1 MIHRAFQSV
10 IARKNAGGGAPSLLL
25 DTYTAAH
32 AYSLRKLRTAY
43 SGSAIRVRR
52 SSDNAEQDIG
62 FSGEDLDTSSLEA
75 FCGAGD
81 GYVVAW
87 YDQVG
92 SSDMTQST
100 STAQFKIVSSGST
113 ITGTNSLPAADGS
126 GVSAGGYTSTAGA
139 TQPNTLLFVAGL
151 SSVTRSRL
159 CDGSGS
165 RQIVA
170 VGEIGNTDW
179 SYFAGSFSASGGTP
193 DTNDHV
199 IDVLFN
205 GASSDMYVDNV
216 IVSSG
221 SAGAGN
227 LTAFRLTGNN
237 PDWEGRIQEAIV
249 FDADLGGDRSA
260 VRSAVNSY
268 YGTY

>member
-1 MIHRAFQSV
+1 MIARAFQAV
-10 IARKNAGGGAPSLLL
+10 IARKNAGGASALLL
-25 DTYTAAH
+25 DTYTALA

-62 FSGEDLDTSSLEA
+62 FSGADLDTSALET
-75 FCGAGD
+75 FCAAGD
-81 GYVVAW
+81 GYVVTW

-100 STAQFKIVSSGST
+100 STAQFKIVSGGST

-126 GVSAGGYTSTAGA
+126 GVFAGGYTSTAGA

-179 SYFAGSFSASGGTP
+179 SYFAGSFSTSGGTP
-193 DTNDHV
+193 DTSDHV

-205 GASSDMYVDNV
+205 AASSSMYVDNAL
-216 IVSSG
+216 VSSG

-227 LTAFRLTGNN
+227 LTNLRLTGNN

-249 FDADLGGDRSA
+249 FDADLGGDRAA
-260 VRSAVNSY
+260 VRAAVNSY